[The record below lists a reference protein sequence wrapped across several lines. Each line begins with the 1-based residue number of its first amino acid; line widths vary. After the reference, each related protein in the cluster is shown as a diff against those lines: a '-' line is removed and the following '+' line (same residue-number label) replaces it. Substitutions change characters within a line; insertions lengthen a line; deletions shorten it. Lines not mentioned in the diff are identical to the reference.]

1 MVRRMKY
8 QPDYNR
14 PNTNKEIQAKVEQMH
29 LKKKKKK
36 KSRDTQDSSEY
47 CRKMSKN
54 LLRKT
59 DCIQIREVTG
69 N

>member
-8 QPDYNR
+8 QPDYSR

-36 KSRDTQDSSEY
+36 KVGT
-47 CRKMSKN
+47 
-54 LLRKT
+54 LRIVVSIAAK
-59 DCIQIREVTG
+59 
-69 N
+69 

>member
-1 MVRRMKY
+1 MKY

-36 KSRDTQDSSEY
+36 VGT
-47 CRKMSKN
+47 
-54 LLRKT
+54 LRIVVSIAAK
-59 DCIQIREVTG
+59 
-69 N
+69 